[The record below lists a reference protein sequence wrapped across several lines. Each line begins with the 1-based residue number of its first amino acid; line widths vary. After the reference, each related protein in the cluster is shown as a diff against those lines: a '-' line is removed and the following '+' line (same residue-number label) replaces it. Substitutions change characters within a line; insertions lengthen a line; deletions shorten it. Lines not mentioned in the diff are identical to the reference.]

1 MHMDF
6 FHIHMLIHIPV
17 IWWGR
22 KAIAVMRR
30 SPFSLFGSWVH
41 YSTVYLLNKWVNR
54 YFLFFFTGSFFLMAH
69 FWIKKDSLRRMP
81 QAVFLFSYHGLDPT
95 ESHWLS
101 LLFPGKAARAVYFLH
116 GDIGQFPG
124 KQ

>member
-1 MHMDF
+1 MGAQEHMHMDF

-41 YSTVYLLNKWVNR
+41 YSTVYLLIKWVNR

-69 FWIKKDSLRRMP
+69 FWIKKTACGIRRRLSFC
-81 QAVFLFSYHGLDPT
+81 FLIMD
-95 ESHWLS
+95 
-101 LLFPGKAARAVYFLH
+101 
-116 GDIGQFPG
+116 
-124 KQ
+124 

>member
-41 YSTVYLLNKWVNR
+41 YSTVYLLIKWVNR
-54 YFLFFFTGSFFLMAH
+54 YFLFFSQVPFSHGSFLD
-69 FWIKKDSLRRMP
+69 KKDSLRRMP
-81 QAVFLFSYHGLDPT
+81 QAVFLFTYHGLDPT
-95 ESHWLS
+95 ESHWSS